1 MKKTNF
7 WLILTLA
14 LGLALSACSPKA
26 TVSPTDVA
34 TVAPTVEA
42 ATVAAPLSFTD
53 GLGRTVTLAAPA
65 QKIVSLAPST
75 TEMLYAVGAGDQ
87 MVGRDSFSNYPEEA
101 TTLSDIGGSNGAY
114 SYDAIAALQPDLV
127 VAAAINTE
135 DQVKSLTDLG
145 LTVYYVGNPTN
156 LEDLYNSLDT
166 LGELTGHKETAVD
179 LTDSLNARVQTV
191 LDAVASAHTAPVVF
205 YELDGSDPSKP
216 WTSGPG
222 TFMDMLI
229 TLAGGKN
236 VGASLSSAWAQI
248 SVEELLTQNPDIIL
262 LGDAAYGTTVDQ
274 VKAREGWDKI
284 KAVQSDAIY
293 AFNDDLVSRAGP
305 RLVEGLEELAKILHP
320 ELYK

>member
-1 MKKTNF
+1 MKKINF

-14 LGLALSACSPKA
+14 FGLVLSACAPQA
-26 TVSPTDVA
+26 TTTPAETAVG
-34 TVAPTVEA
+34 
-42 ATVAAPLSFTD
+42 PLTFTD

-75 TEMLYAVGAGDQ
+75 TEMLYAVGAGAQ

-101 TTLSDIGGSNGAY
+101 TKLADIGGSNGAY

-145 LTVYYVGNPTN
+145 LTVYYVGNPTSFEELYKS
-156 LEDLYNSLDT
+156 LEA
-166 LGELTGHKETAVD
+166 LGEMTGHNEEAIN
-179 LTDSLNARVQTV
+179 LTDSLNTRVQKV
-191 LDAVASAHTAPVVF
+191 LDTVAAAETTPVVF

-216 WTSGPG
+216 WTSGPD
-222 TFMDMLI
+222 TYMDMLI
-229 TLAGGKN
+229 SMAGGKN
-236 VGASLSSAWAQI
+236 VGASLSSAWAQL
-248 SVEELLTQNPDIIL
+248 SVEELLTQNPDVIL

-284 KAVQSDAIY
+284 KAVQTDAIY
-293 AFNDDLVSRAGP
+293 SFNDDLVSRAGP
-305 RLVEGLEELAKILHP
+305 RLVQGLEELAKTIHP

>member
-1 MKKTNF
+1 MKKINF

-14 LGLALSACSPKA
+14 FGLALSACAPQA
-26 TVSPTDVA
+26 TTTPAET
-34 TVAPTVEA
+34 A
-42 ATVAAPLSFTD
+42 AGPLTFTD

-75 TEMLYAVGAGDQ
+75 TEMLYAVGAGPQ

-101 TTLSDIGGSNGAY
+101 TTLADIGGSNGAY

-145 LTVYYVGNPTN
+145 LTVYYVGNPTSFEELYKS
-156 LEDLYNSLDT
+156 LEA
-166 LGELTGHKETAVD
+166 LGEMTGHNEEAIN
-179 LTDSLNARVQTV
+179 LTDSLNTRVQKV
-191 LDAVASAHTAPVVF
+191 LDTVAAAETTPVVF

-222 TFMDMLI
+222 TYMDMLI
-229 TLAGGKN
+229 SMAGGKN
-236 VGASLSSAWAQI
+236 VGASLSSAWAQL
-248 SVEELLTQNPDIIL
+248 SVEELLTQNPDVIL

-284 KAVQSDAIY
+284 KAVQTDAIY
-293 AFNDDLVSRAGP
+293 SFNDDLVSRAGP
-305 RLVEGLEELAKILHP
+305 RLVQGLEELAKTIHP

>member
-1 MKKTNF
+1 MKKINF
-7 WLILTLA
+7 WLILILVF
-14 LGLALSACSPKA
+14 GLALSACAPQA
-26 TVSPTDVA
+26 TTTPAET
-34 TVAPTVEA
+34 A
-42 ATVAAPLSFTD
+42 AGPLTFTD

-75 TEMLYAVGAGDQ
+75 TEMLYAVGAGAQ

-101 TTLSDIGGSNGAY
+101 TMLADIGGSNGAY

-145 LTVYYVGNPTN
+145 LTVYYVGNPTSFEELYKS
-156 LEDLYNSLDT
+156 LEA
-166 LGELTGHKETAVD
+166 LGEMTGHVEEAIN
-179 LTDSLNARVQTV
+179 LTDSLNTRVQKV
-191 LDAVASAHTAPVVF
+191 LDTVAAAETTPVVF

-222 TFMDMLI
+222 TYMDMLI
-229 TLAGGKN
+229 SMAGGKN

-248 SVEELLTQNPDIIL
+248 SVEELLTQNPDVIL

-284 KAVQSDAIY
+284 KAVQTDAIY
-293 AFNDDLVSRAGP
+293 SFNDDLVSRAGP
-305 RLVEGLEELAKILHP
+305 RLVQGLEELAKTIHP

>member
-1 MKKTNF
+1 MKKINF
-7 WLILTLA
+7 WLILILVF
-14 LGLALSACSPKA
+14 GLALSACAPQA
-26 TVSPTDVA
+26 TTTPAET
-34 TVAPTVEA
+34 A
-42 ATVAAPLSFTD
+42 AGPLTFTD

-75 TEMLYAVGAGDQ
+75 TEMLYAVGAGAQ
-87 MVGRDSFSNYPEEA
+87 MIGRDSFSNYPEEA
-101 TTLSDIGGSNGAY
+101 TKLADIGGSNGAY

-145 LTVYYVGNPTN
+145 LTVYYVGNPTSFEELYKS
-156 LEDLYNSLDT
+156 LEA
-166 LGELTGHKETAVD
+166 LGEMTGHVEEAIN
-179 LTDSLNARVQTV
+179 LTDSLNTRVQKV
-191 LDAVASAHTAPVVF
+191 LDTVAAAETTPVVF

-222 TFMDMLI
+222 TYMDMLI
-229 TLAGGKN
+229 SMAGGKN

-248 SVEELLTQNPDIIL
+248 SVEELLTQNPDVIL

-284 KAVQSDAIY
+284 KAVQTDAIY
-293 AFNDDLVSRAGP
+293 SFNDDLVSRAGP
-305 RLVEGLEELAKILHP
+305 RLVQGLEELAKTIHP

>member
-1 MKKTNF
+1 MKKINF

-14 LGLALSACSPKA
+14 LGLALSACSPKVTA
-26 TVSPTDVA
+26 TPTDVA
-34 TVAPTVEA
+34 TLAPTEA
-42 ATVAAPLSFTD
+42 ATTASEPLTFTD

-101 TTLSDIGGSNGAY
+101 ATLTDIGGSNGAY
-114 SYDAIAALQPDLV
+114 SYDSIASLQPDLV

-135 DQVKSLTDLG
+135 DQVKALTDLG
-145 LTVYYVGNPTN
+145 LTVYYVGNPTSM
-156 LEDLYNSLDT
+156 EDLYTSLET
-166 LGELTGHKETAVD
+166 IGELTGHMDDAVD
-179 LTDSLNARVQTV
+179 LTDSLNTRVQTV
-191 LDAVASAHTAPVVF
+191 LDAVARADSQPVVF
-205 YELDGSDPSKP
+205 YELDGSDPGKP

-222 TFMDMLI
+222 TFLDMLI

-236 VGASLSSAWAQI
+236 VGSSLSSAWAQI
-248 SVEELLTQNPDIIL
+248 SVEELLTQNPDVIL
-262 LGDAAYGTTVDQ
+262 LGDAAYGTTIDT

-284 KAVQSDAIY
+284 KAVQEGAIY

-305 RLVEGLEELAKILHP
+305 RLVEGLEDLARTIHP
-320 ELYK
+320 ELFK

>member
-1 MKKTNF
+1 MKKINF
-7 WLILTLA
+7 WLILILVF
-14 LGLALSACSPKA
+14 GLALSACAPQA
-26 TVSPTDVA
+26 TTTPAET
-34 TVAPTVEA
+34 A
-42 ATVAAPLSFTD
+42 AGPLTFTD

-75 TEMLYAVGAGDQ
+75 TEMLYAVGAGAQ

-101 TTLSDIGGSNGAY
+101 TKLADIGGSNGAY

-145 LTVYYVGNPTN
+145 LTVYYVGNPTSFEELYKS
-156 LEDLYNSLDT
+156 LEA
-166 LGELTGHKETAVD
+166 LGEMTGHDEEAIN
-179 LTDSLNARVQTV
+179 LTDSLNTRVQKV
-191 LDAVASAHTAPVVF
+191 LDTVAAAETTPVVF

-222 TFMDMLI
+222 TYMDMLI
-229 TLAGGKN
+229 SMAGGKN

-248 SVEELLTQNPDIIL
+248 SVEELLTQNPDVIL

-284 KAVQSDAIY
+284 KAVQTDAIY
-293 AFNDDLVSRAGP
+293 SFNDDLVSRAGP
-305 RLVEGLEELAKILHP
+305 RLVQGLEELAKTIHP

>member
-1 MKKTNF
+1 MKKINF

-14 LGLALSACSPKA
+14 LSLALSACSPKVTA
-26 TVSPTDVA
+26 TPADVA
-34 TVAPTVEA
+34 TLASTEA
-42 ATVAAPLSFTD
+42 VTTATQPLTFTD

-101 TTLSDIGGSNGAY
+101 TTLTDIGGSNGAY

-145 LTVYYVGNPTN
+145 LTVYYVGNPTS
-156 LEDLYNSLDT
+156 LEELYNSLDT
-166 LGELTGHKETAVD
+166 LGEITGHKEAAID
-179 LTDSLNARVQTV
+179 LTDSLNTRVQTV
-191 LDAVASAHTAPVVF
+191 LDAVARADTKPVVF

-236 VGASLSSAWAQI
+236 VGSSLSSAWAQI
-248 SVEELLTQNPDIIL
+248 SVEELLTQNPDVIL

-284 KAVQSDAIY
+284 KAVQEDAIY

-320 ELYK
+320 ELYQ

>member
-1 MKKTNF
+1 MKKNNF

-14 LGLALSACSPKA
+14 LSLALSACSPKVSA
-26 TVSPTDVA
+26 TPTELA
-34 TVAPTVEA
+34 TLTAE
-42 ATVAAPLSFTD
+42 PLTFSD

-101 TTLSDIGGSNGAY
+101 TTLTDIGGSNGSY
-114 SYDAIAALQPDLV
+114 SYDSIAALQPDLV

-135 DQVKSLTDLG
+135 DQVKALNDLG
-145 LTVYYVGNPTN
+145 LTVYYVGNPTT
-156 LEDLYNSLDT
+156 LEDLYASLVT
-166 LGELTGHKETAVD
+166 IGELTGHKDEAVD
-179 LTDSLNARVQTV
+179 LTDSLNSRVQAV
-191 LDAVASAHTAPVVF
+191 LDAVARANTKPVVF

-236 VGASLSSAWAQI
+236 VGSSLSSAWAQI
-248 SVEELLTQNPDIIL
+248 SVEELLTQNPDVIL
-262 LGDAAYGTTVDQ
+262 LGDAAYGTTIDV

-284 KAVQSDAIY
+284 KAVQEDAIY

-320 ELYK
+320 ELYQ

>member
-1 MKKTNF
+1 MKKINF

-14 LGLALSACSPKA
+14 LGLALSACSPKVTA
-26 TVSPTDVA
+26 TPADVA
-34 TVAPTVEA
+34 TLAPTEA
-42 ATVAAPLSFTD
+42 VTTATQPLTFTD

-101 TTLSDIGGSNGAY
+101 TTLTDIGGSNGAY

-145 LTVYYVGNPTN
+145 LTVYYVGNPTS
-156 LEDLYNSLDT
+156 LEELYNSLDT
-166 LGELTGHKETAVD
+166 LGEITGHKEAAID
-179 LTDSLNARVQTV
+179 LTDSLNTRVQTV
-191 LDAVASAHTAPVVF
+191 LDAVARADTKPVVF

-236 VGASLSSAWAQI
+236 VGSSLSSAWAQI
-248 SVEELLTQNPDIIL
+248 SVEELLTQNPDVIL

-274 VKAREGWDKI
+274 VKAREGWNKI
-284 KAVQSDAIY
+284 KAVQEDAIY

-305 RLVEGLEELAKILHP
+305 RLVEGLEELAKTIHP
-320 ELYK
+320 ELYQ

>member
-1 MKKTNF
+1 MKKINF
-7 WLILTLA
+7 WLILILVF
-14 LGLALSACSPKA
+14 GLALSACAPQA
-26 TVSPTDVA
+26 TTTPAET
-34 TVAPTVEA
+34 A
-42 ATVAAPLSFTD
+42 AGPLTFTD

-75 TEMLYAVGAGDQ
+75 TEMLYAVGAGAQ

-101 TTLSDIGGSNGAY
+101 TKLADIGGSNGAY

-145 LTVYYVGNPTN
+145 LTVYYVGNPTSFEELYKS
-156 LEDLYNSLDT
+156 LEA
-166 LGELTGHKETAVD
+166 LGEMTGHVEEAIN
-179 LTDSLNARVQTV
+179 LTDSLNTRVQKV
-191 LDAVASAHTAPVVF
+191 LDTVAAAETTPVVF

-222 TFMDMLI
+222 TYMDMLI
-229 TLAGGKN
+229 SMAGGKN

-248 SVEELLTQNPDIIL
+248 SVEELLTQNPDVIL

-284 KAVQSDAIY
+284 KAVQTDAIY
-293 AFNDDLVSRAGP
+293 SFNDDLVSRAGP
-305 RLVEGLEELAKILHP
+305 RLVQGLEELAKTIHP

>member
-1 MKKTNF
+1 MKKINF
-7 WLILTLA
+7 WLILILVF
-14 LGLALSACSPKA
+14 GLALSACAPQA
-26 TVSPTDVA
+26 TTTPAET
-34 TVAPTVEA
+34 A
-42 ATVAAPLSFTD
+42 AGPLTFTD

-75 TEMLYAVGAGDQ
+75 TEMLYAVGAGAQ
-87 MVGRDSFSNYPEEA
+87 MIGRDSFSNYPEEA
-101 TTLSDIGGSNGAY
+101 TKLADIGGSNGAY

-145 LTVYYVGNPTN
+145 LTVYYVGNPTSFEELYKS
-156 LEDLYNSLDT
+156 LEA
-166 LGELTGHKETAVD
+166 LGEMTGHNEEAIN
-179 LTDSLNARVQTV
+179 LTDSLNTRVQKV
-191 LDAVASAHTAPVVF
+191 LDTVAAAETTPVVF

-222 TFMDMLI
+222 TYMDMLI
-229 TLAGGKN
+229 SMAGGKN

-248 SVEELLTQNPDIIL
+248 SVEELLTQNPAVIL

-284 KAVQSDAIY
+284 KAVQTDAIY
-293 AFNDDLVSRAGP
+293 SFNDDLVSRAGP
-305 RLVEGLEELAKILHP
+305 RLVQGLEELAKTIHP

>member
-1 MKKTNF
+1 MKKINF
-7 WLILTLA
+7 WLILFLVF
-14 LGLALSACSPKA
+14 GLALSACAPQA
-26 TVSPTDVA
+26 TTTPAETAVG
-34 TVAPTVEA
+34 
-42 ATVAAPLSFTD
+42 PLTFTD

-75 TEMLYAVGAGDQ
+75 TEMLYAVGAGAQ

-101 TTLSDIGGSNGAY
+101 TKLADIGGSNGAY

-145 LTVYYVGNPTN
+145 LTVYYVGNPTSFEELYKS
-156 LEDLYNSLDT
+156 LEA
-166 LGELTGHKETAVD
+166 LGEMTGHDEEAIN
-179 LTDSLNARVQTV
+179 LTDSLNTRVQKV
-191 LDAVASAHTAPVVF
+191 LDTVAAAETTPVVF

-229 TLAGGKN
+229 SMAGGKN

-248 SVEELLTQNPDIIL
+248 SVEELLTQNPDVIL

-284 KAVQSDAIY
+284 KAVQTDAIY
-293 AFNDDLVSRAGP
+293 SFNDDLVSRAGP
-305 RLVEGLEELAKILHP
+305 RLVQGLEELAKTIHP

>member
-1 MKKTNF
+1 MKKINF
-7 WLILTLA
+7 WLILILVF
-14 LGLALSACSPKA
+14 GLALSACAPQA
-26 TVSPTDVA
+26 TTTPAET
-34 TVAPTVEA
+34 A
-42 ATVAAPLSFTD
+42 AGPLTFTD

-75 TEMLYAVGAGDQ
+75 TEMLYAVGAGAQ

-101 TTLSDIGGSNGAY
+101 TTLADIGGSNGAY

-145 LTVYYVGNPTN
+145 LTVYYVGNPTSFEELYKS
-156 LEDLYNSLDT
+156 LEA
-166 LGELTGHKETAVD
+166 LGEMTGHSEEAIN
-179 LTDSLNARVQTV
+179 LTDSLNTRVQKV
-191 LDAVASAHTAPVVF
+191 LDTVAAAETTPVVF

-222 TFMDMLI
+222 TYMDMLI
-229 TLAGGKN
+229 SMAGGKN
-236 VGASLSSAWAQI
+236 VGASLSSAWAQL
-248 SVEELLTQNPDIIL
+248 SVEELLTQNPDVIL

-284 KAVQSDAIY
+284 KAVQTDAIY
-293 AFNDDLVSRAGP
+293 SFNDDLVSRAGP
-305 RLVEGLEELAKILHP
+305 RLVQGLEELAKTIHP

>member
-1 MKKTNF
+1 MKKINF
-7 WLILTLA
+7 WLILILVF
-14 LGLALSACSPKA
+14 GLALSACAPQA
-26 TVSPTDVA
+26 TTTPAET
-34 TVAPTVEA
+34 A
-42 ATVAAPLSFTD
+42 AGPLTFTD

-75 TEMLYAVGAGDQ
+75 TEMLYAVGAGAQ

-101 TTLSDIGGSNGAY
+101 TKLADIGGSNGAY

-145 LTVYYVGNPTN
+145 LTVYYVGNPTSFEELYKS
-156 LEDLYNSLDT
+156 LEA
-166 LGELTGHKETAVD
+166 LGEMTGHNEEAIN
-179 LTDSLNARVQTV
+179 LTDSLNTRVQKV
-191 LDAVASAHTAPVVF
+191 LDTVAAAETTPVVF

-229 TLAGGKN
+229 SMAGGKN

-248 SVEELLTQNPDIIL
+248 SVEELLTQNPDVIL

-284 KAVQSDAIY
+284 KAVQTDAIY
-293 AFNDDLVSRAGP
+293 SFNDDLVSRAGP
-305 RLVEGLEELAKILHP
+305 RLVQGLEELAKTIHP

>member
-1 MKKTNF
+1 MKKINF

-14 LGLALSACSPKA
+14 FGLALSACAPQA
-26 TVSPTDVA
+26 TTTPAET
-34 TVAPTVEA
+34 A
-42 ATVAAPLSFTD
+42 AGPLTFTD

-75 TEMLYAVGAGDQ
+75 TEMLYAVGAGPQ

-101 TTLSDIGGSNGAY
+101 TTLADIGGSNGAY

-145 LTVYYVGNPTN
+145 LTVYYVGNPTSFEELYKS
-156 LEDLYNSLDT
+156 LEA
-166 LGELTGHKETAVD
+166 LGEMTGHIEEAIN
-179 LTDSLNARVQTV
+179 LTDSLNTRVQKV
-191 LDAVASAHTAPVVF
+191 LDTVAAAKTTPVVF

-222 TFMDMLI
+222 TYMDMLI
-229 TLAGGKN
+229 SMAGGKN
-236 VGASLSSAWAQI
+236 VGASLSSAWAQL
-248 SVEELLTQNPDIIL
+248 SVEELLTQNPDVIL

-284 KAVQSDAIY
+284 KAVQTDAIY
-293 AFNDDLVSRAGP
+293 SFNDDLVSRAGP
-305 RLVEGLEELAKILHP
+305 RLVQGLEELAKTIHP

>member
-1 MKKTNF
+1 MKKINF
-7 WLILTLA
+7 WLILILVF
-14 LGLALSACSPKA
+14 GLALSACAPQA
-26 TVSPTDVA
+26 TTTPAET
-34 TVAPTVEA
+34 A
-42 ATVAAPLSFTD
+42 AGPLTFTD

-75 TEMLYAVGAGDQ
+75 TEMLYAVGAGAQ

-101 TTLSDIGGSNGAY
+101 TKLADIGGSNGAY

-145 LTVYYVGNPTN
+145 LTVYYVGNPTSFEELYKS
-156 LEDLYNSLDT
+156 LEA
-166 LGELTGHKETAVD
+166 LGEMTGHVEEAIN
-179 LTDSLNARVQTV
+179 LTDSLNTRVQKV
-191 LDAVASAHTAPVVF
+191 LDTVAAAETTPVVF

-229 TLAGGKN
+229 SMAGGKN

-248 SVEELLTQNPDIIL
+248 SVEELLTQNPDVIL

-284 KAVQSDAIY
+284 KAVQTDAIY
-293 AFNDDLVSRAGP
+293 SFNDDLVSRAGP
-305 RLVEGLEELAKILHP
+305 RLVQGLEELAKTIHP